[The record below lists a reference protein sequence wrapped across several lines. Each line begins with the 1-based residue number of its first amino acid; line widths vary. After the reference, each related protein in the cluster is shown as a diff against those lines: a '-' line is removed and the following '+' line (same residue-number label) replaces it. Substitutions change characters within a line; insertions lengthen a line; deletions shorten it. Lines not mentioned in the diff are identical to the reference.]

1 MLYVS
6 QPLPLEFWTRLQ
18 ARIEAEYRAQRA
30 RLAEMLKPCVA
41 TVDTGERSLHEGPQA
56 RSEAL
61 QKVFELEHLQV
72 LLMMLAGQVRTA
84 RARAEIPEV
93 EEHIACLRNIAELYE
108 TELSGRPRRQPLEH
122 DIQAALLQYGNLRS
136 AGTGE
141 IVLAERQRL
150 RALTIHLPV
159 LGAEDLVNEEA
170 ALRKMHARID
180 QREAELQS
188 LKVSTLVNFSVPENL
203 ATLVANF
210 GVDMQPVEEPEQ
222 PPAAPADTPQASGGA
237 HGSASA

>member
-1 MLYVS
+1 MQFVS

-18 ARIEAEYRAQRA
+18 TRIEAEYRAQRL
-30 RLAEMLKPCVA
+30 RLTEMLQPCLA
-41 TVDTGERSLHEGPQA
+41 TVDTGERTLQQGQQA
-56 RSEAL
+56 RDEAL

-72 LLMMLAGQVRTA
+72 LLMMLAGQVRAA
-84 RARAEIPEV
+84 RNRAQIPEV
-93 EEHIACLRNIAELYE
+93 EEHITCLRNVAELYE
-108 TELSGRPRRQPLEH
+108 TELSGRPRRHPLEH
-122 DIQAALLQYGNLRS
+122 DMQTALLQYGNLRS

-159 LGAEDLVNEEA
+159 LGAEDLTNEEV

-188 LKVSTLVNFSVPENL
+188 LKVSTLVTFSVPENL
-203 ATLVANF
+203 APLVARF
-210 GVDMQPVEEPEQ
+210 GVDLQNVEEPAEQ
-222 PPAAPADTPQASGGA
+222 PAPSADSQQAAAQQGNDIA
-237 HGSASA
+237 